1 MENTTNEGPFGE
13 KEMVEV
19 ENPEEI
25 VEHSGKVANCSRVAL
40 WLFYFW

>member
-1 MENTTNEGPFGE
+1 MKNTEGPFWE

-25 VEHSGKVANCSRVAL
+25 DEHSGNVVNCSRAAC
-40 WLFYFW
+40 W